1 MIDFQNF
8 INLPDGYRLIP
19 FSPAHFYLYD
29 YSEIE
34 RATFAAFP
42 GYLDWLTAQ
51 SQIGPSATAM
61 RGGECVMS
69 FGLVPMIPG
78 VLELW
83 MLRGSGLRH
92 HGRPFLRSARQFF
105 DALGTVPDLRRV
117 QFTVHTQNF
126 AGVRFAEWLN
136 FDIEGTLRQLLP
148 GGSDAVQMSRIY
160 N

>member
-1 MIDFQNF
+1 
-8 INLPDGYRLIP
+8 
-19 FSPAHFYLYD
+19 
-29 YSEIE
+29 
-34 RATFAAFP
+34 
-42 GYLDWLTAQ
+42 TAQ

-69 FGLVPMIPG
+69 FGLVPLLPG

-148 GGSDAVQMSRIY
+148 GGSNAFQLSRIY